1 MKSRLDNIVPL
12 TELQRSSSKLAKRAR
27 ESKEPIIITQHGRPA
42 LVLVDCKLYE
52 ELAENARNVSEGPP
66 PVTNREREL
75 RDELQRIVIR
85 IVSEYQPEKIILFG
99 SLAHG
104 DVHEDSDIDLVII
117 KKTKKRFW
125 DRQKEIARLV
135 KPRLACDML
144 VYTPAE
150 WKKTI
155 DEGRP
160 MFRDE
165 MAEKGKIIYDSVA

>member
-1 MKSRLDNIVPL
+1 MKSRLENIVPL
-12 TELQRSSSKLAKRAR
+12 TELQRSSSKLAKRVR
-27 ESKEPIIITQHGRPA
+27 ESKEPIIITQHGRPT

-52 ELAENARNVSEGPP
+52 ELAQNARNVSEGPP
-66 PVTNREREL
+66 PVTNRERAL

-85 IVSEYQPEKIILFG
+85 VITEYKPEKIILFG

-104 DVHEDSDIDLVII
+104 KVHNDSDIDLVII

-144 VYTPAE
+144 VYTPTE
-150 WKKTI
+150 WQKAI
-155 DEGRP
+155 DEDRP
-160 MFRDE
+160 MFKAE
-165 MAEKGKIIYDSVA
+165 MADKGRVIYDRVA